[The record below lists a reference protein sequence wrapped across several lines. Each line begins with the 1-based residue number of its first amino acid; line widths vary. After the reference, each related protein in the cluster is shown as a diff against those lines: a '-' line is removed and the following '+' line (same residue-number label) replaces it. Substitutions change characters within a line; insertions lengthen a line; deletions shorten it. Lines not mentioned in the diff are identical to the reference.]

1 MSTAWIYYCNA
12 LTTNKALGDAIG
24 VALDPD
30 PGATEAF
37 TTKLR
42 PIGSD
47 DTEPSAWF
55 APVPLK
61 QSGYDIIAEFAAGGY
76 PAIFTDA
83 GFTHAQIDLAR
94 ASITLEYGPRS
105 EVEGNGLA
113 FIQSLGYE
121 IVPEAE

>member
-1 MSTAWIYYCNA
+1 MSTEWIYYCNA
-12 LTTNKALGDAIG
+12 LTTNKALGDAMG

-61 QSGYDIIAEFAAGGY
+61 QSGHDIVAEFAAGGY
-76 PAIFTDA
+76 PQVFVDA
-83 GFTHAQIDLAR
+83 GYTAAQIDLAR
-94 ASITLEYGPRS
+94 ASITLEYGPRATI
-105 EVEGNGLA
+105 EGNGLA
-113 FIQSLGYE
+113 FIAAQGYE
-121 IVPEAE
+121 IVPDVE